1 MSAARVDSAPVAPAV
16 RIFDTATEA
25 ARWVAGAVEREIRS
39 AEESDGQVVLG
50 LPTGATPAPVY
61 AELVRRHREE
71 GLDFSPVTVFNLD
84 EYWPIQ
90 PSHPLSFA
98 RQMRERLIRPVGI
111 ADDRFHIPDGTCP
124 EEEVDEHCAR
134 YRAAIADAGGIGLQ
148 LLGIGTNGHIGFNEP
163 GTSPDSI
170 ARLVKLAPETVARIR
185 AEHPDQSAPTHGIT
199 LGVKGILAARK
210 VVVMVTGEHKAEIA
224 RRALQ
229 EPETADVPASYLQR
243 HASAT
248 WVFDAEG
255 ASALD
260 LRSLPAEPAE

>member
-1 MSAARVDSAPVAPAV
+1 VTAAI
-16 RIFDTATEA
+16 RIFDTAADA

-39 AEESDGQVVLG
+39 AEDSDGQAVLG

-71 GLDFSPVTVFNLD
+71 GLDFSRATIFNLD
-84 EYWPIQ
+84 EYWPMQ

-98 RQMRERLIRPVGI
+98 RSMKERLVDPVGL
-111 ADDRFHIPDGTCP
+111 AADRFHIPDGTCP

-148 LLGIGTNGHIGFNEP
+148 LLGLGANGHIGFNEP

-170 ARLVKLAPETVARIR
+170 ARLVRLAPATVERIR
-185 AEHPDQSAPTHGIT
+185 EQHPDREPPTHGIT
-199 LGVKGILAARK
+199 LGVKGILAARR
-210 VVVMVTGEHKAEIA
+210 VIMMVTGEHKADIA

-229 EPETADVPASYLQR
+229 EPETPDVPASFLQR
-243 HASAT
+243 HRSAH
-248 WVFDAEG
+248 WVFDREA

-260 LRSLPAEPAE
+260 LRSLPVEIVE